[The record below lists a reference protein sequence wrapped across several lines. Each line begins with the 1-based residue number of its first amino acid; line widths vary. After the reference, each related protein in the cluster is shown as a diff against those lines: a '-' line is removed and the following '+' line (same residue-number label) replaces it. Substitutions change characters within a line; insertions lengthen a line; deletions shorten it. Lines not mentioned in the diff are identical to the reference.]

1 MEGKHNIENKK
12 GGKKVLTILIIL
24 VILCFVTAAILFG
37 VYNSNLKA
45 VTTEDNIINIEVKT
59 GATLSGISTLL
70 ENQGVIKSAT
80 VMKIYC
86 KLNNVSN
93 LQAGIYE
100 LNSAEDMPTV
110 VSRIANGEITSNEI
124 KLTFIEGKT
133 IKDFAKVI
141 VEKTN
146 NTEDDVFEL
155 LENEEYI
162 DSLID
167 KYWFITEEVKDEDIY
182 YPLEGYL
189 LPDTYIFENKDV
201 SVKTIFNV
209 ILNFTDKF
217 LTEYKDAFANNSMSV
232 HQLLTMASLAELEGK
247 SLEDRKEIVGVF
259 YNRIV
264 ERMSLGSDVTTY
276 YAFKVDMGDRDLTV
290 KELNTDNP
298 YNTRGPN
305 MAGKIPVG
313 PVCNPSKEAI
323 DATLNYTPTD
333 AFYFVADKNGDVY
346 FTKNNNEHV
355 RMIQK
360 LKREGKW
367 FTYN

>member
-1 MEGKHNIENKK
+1 MKK
-12 GGKKVLTILIIL
+12 IIIGVIAAIL
-24 VILCFVTAAILFG
+24 VIIIGVFAWYNGSLKPVSKVAIEENKLIR
-37 VYNSNLKA
+37 V
-45 VTTEDNIINIEVKT
+45 EIEKGLGTNQIAKV
-59 GATLSGISTLL
+59 L
-70 ENQGVIKSAT
+70 EKNDVIKSAT
-80 VMKIYC
+80 AMKIFVA
-86 KLNNVSN
+86 LNDIKG
-93 LQAGIYE
+93 LQAGVYD
-100 LNSAEDMPTV
+100 LNNSEDLETILT
-110 VSRIANGEITSNEI
+110 RIVNGEVASDEVKI
-124 KLTFIEGKT
+124 TFIEGKNIRWIAKT
-133 IKDFAKVI
+133 IAKH
-141 VEKTN
+141 TN
-146 NTEDDVFEL
+146 NSEADVFNL

-162 DSLID
+162 DELIN
-167 KYWFITEEVKDEDIY
+167 KYWFLTDEIKDDRIY

-247 SLEDRKEIVGVF
+247 SLEDRKEIIGVF

-313 PVCNPSKEAI
+313 PICNPSKEAI

>member
-1 MEGKHNIENKK
+1 MKK
-12 GGKKVLTILIIL
+12 LIIGIVAIIL
-24 VILCFVTAAILFG
+24 VIIIG
-37 VYNSNLKA
+37 VFAWYNGSLKP
-45 VTTEDNIINIEVKT
+45 VSKLPVEENELIRVEIEKGLGTNQIAKV
-59 GATLSGISTLL
+59 L
-70 ENQGVIKSAT
+70 EKNNVIKSAT
-80 VMKIYC
+80 AMKIYTS
-86 KLNNVSN
+86 LNDVTG
-93 LQAGIYE
+93 LQAGIYDFNNSE
-100 LNSAEDMPTV
+100 DLETILN
-110 VSRIANGEITSNEI
+110 RIVNGEVAIDEVKI
-124 KLTFIEGKT
+124 TFIEGKNIRWIAKT
-133 IKDFAKVI
+133 IAKY
-141 VEKTN
+141 TN
-146 NTEDDVFEL
+146 NTEQDVFNL
-155 LENEEYI
+155 LEDEAYI
-162 DSLID
+162 DELIN
-167 KYWFITEEVKDEDIY
+167 KYWFLTDEVKDDRIY

-209 ILNFTDKF
+209 ILNFTDKY
-217 LTEYKDAFANNSMSV
+217 LTKYKDAFANNSMSI
-232 HQLLTMASLAELEGK
+232 HQLLTMASLCELEGK
-247 SLEDRKEIVGVF
+247 SLEDRKEIIGVF

-264 ERMSLGSDVTTY
+264 EKMSLGSDVTTY

-290 KELNTDNP
+290 KELNSENP

-313 PVCNPSKEAI
+313 PICNPSKEAI

-355 RMIQK
+355 KMIQK